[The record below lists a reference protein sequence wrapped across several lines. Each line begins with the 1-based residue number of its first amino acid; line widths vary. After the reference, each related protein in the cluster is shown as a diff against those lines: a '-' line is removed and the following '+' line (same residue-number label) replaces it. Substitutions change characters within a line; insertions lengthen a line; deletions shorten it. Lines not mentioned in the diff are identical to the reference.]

1 MSLLNPVGVTD
12 RIENLI
18 WAEASFRSHVVT
30 VLHDEAERL
39 RCHRVVVDQEGGSR
53 DSLDE
58 IVRGLENVAE
68 KLAEQAG
75 LFACALG
82 RCHHPWHGT
91 GTASSAPHQVQ
102 LESRAS

>member
-1 MSLLNPVGVTD
+1 MRLISFLLVAPVWAAPSDLEMARD
-12 RIENLI
+12 RQDRAAL
-18 WAEASFRSHVVT
+18 
-30 VLHDEAERL
+30 
-39 RCHRVVVDQEGGSR
+39 
-53 DSLDE
+53 
-58 IVRGLENVAE
+58 E